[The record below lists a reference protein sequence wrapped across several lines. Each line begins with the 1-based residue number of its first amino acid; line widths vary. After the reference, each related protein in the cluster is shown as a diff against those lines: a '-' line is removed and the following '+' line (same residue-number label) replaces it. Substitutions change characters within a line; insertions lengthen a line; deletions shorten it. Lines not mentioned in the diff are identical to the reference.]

1 MIFKNPKVQKFI
13 SSILIILVILPAVL
27 FSRPKP
33 AEAQVT
39 DFLNAALKVIGN
51 LFTGAGSGAQITE
64 TSYTI
69 KQWAEIIVKQVLQ
82 AAARK
87 VLQEVTKSTVNWIN
101 SGFHGSPLF
110 LENPKSFFND
120 IAKSE
125 LKNMVDT
132 FGYDRV
138 KFPFGRDFALNTI
151 ATYKNTLENN
161 TSYTLSNVIK
171 DTTVL
176 HNYQNDFN
184 FGGWNGF
191 LINTQYPQ
199 NNYLGF
205 QMTATEE
212 LARKVQGTA
221 QSAAQKVS
229 SALQQGQ
236 GFLSPQ
242 KCMDEGTNYNNGVN
256 EFQKP
261 GFPEKKYRDEHPSSV
276 CTDQDC
282 LDRWARDYEKAKADW
297 AKDNTCKNLVNTT
310 PGSVASAQITK
321 ALGLGT
327 DQATLAGAMG
337 NSLSTIFDALLNKFI
352 GDGLNALTSTTNPR
366 STPVDNWSYD
376 GQTLGSPNDSDWAS
390 GPDQEII
397 LRDLKIL
404 IDGKTIVTFKKG
416 QQLFDEDGNLKVYGA
431 GTPITCRDGDKIID
445 SEGNTIEFCTRGEAI
460 YCKAGEKIVA
470 KDNTSVN
477 CVDTEDGIQRHSSD
491 PARLDPVLAE
501 GGEVVTLVGDKS
513 LDSRGNTI
521 EGREYFPG
529 NLENTIKELALIDN
543 PCEPSDTDCLS
554 DPLKKTVNPETKNLN
569 YTYRPGIFQL
579 IPAVVQATK
588 TLDQCIP
595 GPDKGW
601 ELRLKEE
608 QSRVERQMLDNSTGD
623 GSDDIKNR
631 AASATIKELKFA
643 VTSFRDWVEIKIMK
657 ELNGAMVYVNAVQ
670 EIDNFTQNIKELTD
684 AKREKVKALGRL
696 EAINTELKSM
706 AEQPEPGS
714 LEEKTLITLKK
725 QYDAVRPSLSSVT
738 SIENSQNQLNLLKGQ
753 YQKLTYEDN
762 RNPAKPAPSLITK
775 CMEQRRTKGWE
786 EPDPSGKGG
795 LTLYKDSDGVFKPFG
810 RNPNYA
816 GKTVLTGANPYTTK
830 NPRTLTTVGSEIEQ
844 FCSAPIVNGYSHG
857 EVVRNDST
865 SRENNC
871 FKTPEDCNYP
881 EYDTSGWF
889 TFRNQGVDHDITTFR
904 VIPAPKQDSDDGYG
918 PYYKDMSLPLVN
930 ADGVFGDL
938 NKSGSNTKSYPKTDV
953 NMSCVNIFRAR
964 TTDYTSAGDIND
976 Y

>member
-27 FSRPKP
+27 FSKPKQV
-33 AEAQVT
+33 EAQTATT

-212 LARKVQGTA
+212 LARRVQGTA

-242 KCMDEGTNYNNGVN
+242 KCMDEGTNYNNDVN

-276 CTDQDC
+276 CTNQDC

-352 GDGLNALTSTTNPR
+352 GDGLNALASKINPT

-431 GTPITCRDGDKIID
+431 GTPITCRDGDKILD
-445 SEGNTIEFCTRGEAI
+445 SDGNTIEFCTRGEAI

-477 CVDTEDGIQRHSSD
+477 CVYTEDGIQRHSSD

-501 GGEVVTLVGDKS
+501 GGEVVTLIGDKS
-513 LDSRGNTI
+513 LDRNGNTI

-529 NLENTIKELALIDN
+529 NLENTVKELALIDN
-543 PCEPSDTDCLS
+543 PCEPTDTGCLN
-554 DPLKKTVNPETKNLN
+554 DPLKNTVDPDTKDLN
-569 YTYRPGIFQL
+569 YQYKPGIFQL
-579 IPAVVQATK
+579 MPAVIQKTK
-588 TLDQCIP
+588 ILDQCIP

-601 ELRLKEE
+601 EFRLKEE
-608 QSRVERQMLDNSTGD
+608 QNRIERQMIDNSTGD
-623 GSDDIKNR
+623 GSDDLKNR
-631 AASATIKELKFA
+631 AASSVIKELKFA
-643 VTSFRDWVEIKIMK
+643 VTSFRDWIDVKMMR

-670 EIDNFTQNIKELTD
+670 EIDNFTQNTKELTD
-684 AKREKVKALGRL
+684 TKRDKIKALGRL
-696 EAINTELKSM
+696 EAINTSLKQLT
-706 AEQPEPGS
+706 EQPAPGS
-714 LEEKTLITLKK
+714 AEERVLITLKK

-753 YQKLTYEDN
+753 YEKLSYDDN
-762 RNPAKPAPSLITK
+762 RNPTKLIPSLITK
-775 CMEQRRTKGWE
+775 CIEQRRIAGWT
-786 EPDPSGKGG
+786 DIDTSGKGNA
-795 LTLYKDSDGVFKPFG
+795 V
-810 RNPNYA
+810 NPKYA
-816 GKTVLTGANPYTTK
+816 GQKVLTGKNPYIKSRNPQETEAKRTTI
-830 NPRTLTTVGSEIEQ
+830 TIGSEIEQ
-844 FCSAPIVNGYSHG
+844 FCSAPIVNGFSHG

-865 SRENNC
+865 TRENNC
-871 FKTPEDCNYP
+871 FGTPEACNSP
-881 EYDTSGWF
+881 IYDTSGWF
-889 TFRNQGVDHDITTFR
+889 TFRNQGADHNINTIG
-904 VIPAPKQDSDDGYG
+904 VVPAPKQDSDDGYG
-918 PYYKDMSLPLVN
+918 PYHGDMSLPLVN
-930 ADGVFGDL
+930 GDGVFGDVT
-938 NKSGSNTKSYPKTDV
+938 TKSYPKTDV
-953 NMSCVNIFRAR
+953 NINCLNVFRAR
-964 TTDYTSAGDIND
+964 NTDYTSAGDIND